1 MSGRKGFRTYTILVS
16 LLGKERL
23 AEQKIWVVGLY
34 NGEVRIT
41 V

>member
-1 MSGRKGFRTYTILVS
+1 MSGGKCFRRYTVLIT